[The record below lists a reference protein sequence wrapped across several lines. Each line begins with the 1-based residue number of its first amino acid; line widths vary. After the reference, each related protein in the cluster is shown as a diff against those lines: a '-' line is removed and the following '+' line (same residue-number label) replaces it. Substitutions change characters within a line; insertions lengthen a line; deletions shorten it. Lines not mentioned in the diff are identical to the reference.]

1 MSGAIAVAE
10 VFYAAFRALPPEQK
24 ESVLERLL
32 RDRELK
38 QDLFDLVLIERAK
51 VVKGRAVEA
60 RSYLARSRA
69 KPAR

>member
-1 MSGAIAVAE
+1 MSGATAVGE

-38 QDLFDLVLIERAK
+38 QDLFDLALIERAK
-51 VVKGRAVEA
+51 RVKGRAVEA
-60 RSYLARSRA
+60 SAYFGRPRA
-69 KPAR
+69 KTAR